1 LLFGAAP
8 VFAALRSAPNERLKE
23 GSRGTAGNR
32 HNRLRGALVISEVA
46 LAVMLLVGAGLL
58 LHSFVRLLGVDPGF
72 DSRNLLTVKL
82 TLPAAKYARDEQRV
96 DAYRE
101 ILRRVEDVPGVES
114 AGLINLIPMT
124 LKGGSS
130 AFYVEG
136 TPVPAPGQVPLANN
150 RVSSGAYLR
159 TMRIPLKAG
168 RGFDQRD
175 TATSTPVAIVNETMA
190 QRYFPQGQALGKRF
204 KLGLAN
210 ASSPWITVAGV
221 AGDVRQYAL
230 DTEPNPEMLFPYEQG
245 TFTQPRDLVL
255 RTAGPDPKVLA
266 TAIRRA
272 IRAFDPDEPVDP
284 VRTMD
289 EIVGETIVLQRLEMV
304 LLAAFSLVALALAS
318 LGVYGVLSYL
328 VAQRTGEIGIRMALG
343 ASPDSV
349 LRLVVGQ
356 GLALAGTGIALGLA
370 GAVSLTRLLA
380 GLLYGVRPIDP
391 VTFAGVPLLLAI
403 SVMLASYVPARR
415 ATRLDPVAALR
426 CE

>member
-1 LLFGAAP
+1 
-8 VFAALRSAPNERLKE
+8 
-23 GSRGTAGNR
+23 
-32 HNRLRGALVISEVA
+32 
-46 LAVMLLVGAGLL
+46 
-58 LHSFVRLLGVDPGF
+58 
-72 DSRNLLTVKL
+72 
-82 TLPAAKYARDEQRV
+82 
-96 DAYRE
+96 
-101 ILRRVEDVPGVES
+101 
-114 AGLINLIPMT
+114 
-124 LKGGSS
+124 
-130 AFYVEG
+130 
-136 TPVPAPGQVPLANN
+136 
-150 RVSSGAYLR
+150 
-159 TMRIPLKAG
+159 
-168 RGFDQRD
+168 
-175 TATSTPVAIVNETMA
+175 
-190 QRYFPQGQALGKRF
+190 
-204 KLGLAN
+204 
-210 ASSPWITVAGV
+210 
-221 AGDVRQYAL
+221 
-230 DTEPNPEMLFPYEQG
+230 
-245 TFTQPRDLVL
+245 
-255 RTAGPDPKVLA
+255 
-266 TAIRRA
+266 
-272 IRAFDPDEPVDP
+272 
-284 VRTMD
+284 MD